1 MTQASTAQEFGVRAT
16 SMIASAAVLGALTI
30 AAMSA
35 SWVTQRFEIFP
46 EPRPITMETPPSNP
60 LPPQHPRDAPRAP
73 VDPLPSDVPVE
84 IETPPPSEDVASGP
98 GPISYDPGPVVVTS
112 PHWLRRPSGLE
123 TYYPRRA
130 ITRNMEGQ
138 VVLDCLVNTSGAL
151 GCAVVSET
159 PANWGF
165 GDAALRISRDYRMS
179 PAMRDGAPVEG
190 RYRMVVPF
198 RLD

>member
-1 MTQASTAQEFGVRAT
+1 MGVRAT

-30 AAMSA
+30 AALSA
-35 SWVTQRFEIFP
+35 SWVTQHFEIFP
-46 EPRPITMETPPSNP
+46 DSRPITMETPP
-60 LPPQHPRDAPRAP
+60 LPPTPPQAPRELPRAP
-73 VDPLPSDVPVE
+73 ADPLPSDVPME
-84 IETPPPSEDVASGP
+84 IEALAPSAEASSESGLV
-98 GPISYDPGPVVVTS
+98 SYDPGPVLVTS

-123 TYYPRRA
+123 IYYPRRA
-130 ITRNMEGQ
+130 MTRNMEGQ
-138 VVLDCLVNTSGAL
+138 VVLECLVNTSGAL

-165 GDAALRISRDYRMS
+165 GEAALRISRDYRMS
-179 PAMRDGAPVEG
+179 PAMRDGMPVEG